1 MTTSVNIINNNFK
14 TQDTLF
20 NVSLSDISC
29 GYTLLLIEIILLS
42 LAIEFS
48 DLFITPKLIQSE
60 IHSNKTKMAC
70 IQVRYVLAGLIF
82 IGTLLNYATR
92 VTINI
97 AILEMTRNASELC
110 NGTSR

>member
-1 MTTSVNIINNNFK
+1 
-14 TQDTLF
+14 
-20 NVSLSDISC
+20 
-29 GYTLLLIEIILLS
+29 
-42 LAIEFS
+42 
-48 DLFITPKLIQSE
+48 
-60 IHSNKTKMAC
+60 MAC

-82 IGTLLNYATR
+82 MGTLLNYATR